1 MRGQVLHAAALW
13 GSRMS
18 DDAWPDLQD
27 ELAHV
32 EEDFEIRWWLHVVL
46 FLLAILTTLLAGMDF
61 TGESTFALSSWQS
74 STNVLKAASYSVGV
88 MLILFAHEMGH
99 YLQARRHGVFATPP
113 YFLPG
118 LPIPGVGM
126 LPMIGTFGA
135 VIRMELKPMRSRQ
148 LLDIAA
154 WGPLAGFIVTVPVL
168 FLGVYLSDVRPLVP
182 GEGMMLGNSL
192 LMWAAT
198 ELFFPVVPE
207 GHDVFMH
214 PLAMAGWTGC
224 LLTAINL
231 LPFGQLD
238 GGHIA
243 YTVFK
248 DRFNRIAPVL
258 FWSFVVLGL
267 FVYSGSLI
275 MALLVY
281 VLGVKHPPILRGQT
295 VRGRDTWLA
304 WASLGMFAMTFSLR
318 PIILPSVVELILQW
332 YY

>member
-1 MRGQVLHAAALW
+1 MSEERTLFEPEEGITYVEEEEFETKRWLHAL
-13 GSRMS
+13 
-18 DDAWPDLQD
+18 
-27 ELAHV
+27 
-32 EEDFEIRWWLHVVL
+32 L
-46 FLLAILTTLLAGMDF
+46 FLLTLLTTLLAGMDF
-61 TGESTFALSSWQS
+61 TGNPSLELSSWQS
-74 STNVLKAASYSVGV
+74 SSSVLGAVSYSVGV

-99 YLQARRHGVFATPP
+99 YLQAKRHGVFATPP

-118 LPIPGVGM
+118 IPIPSLGI
-126 LPMIGTFGA
+126 LPAIGTFGA
-135 VIRMELKPMRSRQ
+135 VIRMELKPMRARP

-154 WGPLAGFIVTVPVL
+154 WGPLAGFIVTVPVM
-168 FLGVYLSDVRPLVP
+168 FLGVYLSEIKPLVP
-182 GEGMMLGNSL
+182 GEGLTLGNSL

-198 ELFFPVVPE
+198 QLFFPVVPP

-231 LPFGQLD
+231 LPLGQLD

-248 DRFNRIAPVL
+248 DRFNRFAPVL

-267 FVYSGSLI
+267 FVYSGSLV

-295 VRGRDTWLA
+295 VRGCDTWLA
-304 WASLGMFAMTFSLR
+304 WASLVMFLLTFSLR
-318 PIILPSVVELILQW
+318 PIIYPSVIELLLTW
-332 YY
+332 YF